1 MNKLSTQLTV
11 LALAAALCSSPVMAA
26 TVTTT
31 TTTEKKAATTGAMQQ
46 AETEVTTTTKIEYEL
61 PYPGILPDHPLYF
74 LKQIRDWILDKL
86 IVDSVKKAEFYML
99 QADKR
104 LNSGMMLIDKGSD
117 VLGEQVI
124 SKGEKYMNNAL
135 TLLLSL
141 KAEGRDVPAH
151 IVDRLEKAVAKHR
164 ELLEARVASASE
176 ATKTGLTASLE
187 FIKNIQEQLVG
198 LKQ

>member
-1 MNKLSTQLTV
+1 MNKIFLLLTLLIFPTV
-11 LALAAALCSSPVMAA
+11 VFAATAKPAA
-26 TVTTT
+26 QPSTVTT
-31 TTTEKKAATTGAMQQ
+31 
-46 AETEVTTTTKIEYEL
+46 VEYEL

-74 LKQIRDWILDKL
+74 LKQVRDWVLDRL
-86 IVDSVKKAEFYML
+86 IVDSVKKAEFYVL

-104 LNSGMMLIDKGSD
+104 MSSGMMLIDKGSD

-141 KAEGRDVPAH
+141 KAEGRDVPAN
-151 IVDRLEKAVAKHR
+151 IVDRLEKATAKHH
-164 ELLEARVASASE
+164 ELLEKRVAKASE
-176 ATKTGLTASLE
+176 GTKAGLTGSLE
-187 FIKNIQEQLVG
+187 LVKGIQEQLVG